1 MSKKVFIVG
10 EVLFL
15 LFIVICI
22 GLIYIVHKYFG
33 KYEFYFLGV
42 IYIVISFLM
51 SFKLI
56 NIFGLNINPSIIFSS
71 GLLAILYYF
80 IKRYDVKEYKKFSML
95 VLITNVVL
103 YMFLLSN
110 AFMIPSIYDKTS
122 SLYQSLVL
130 DNLVMFITYPIAMI
144 VTLCLGGYC
153 FKTLKEEKEKK
164 NIKIIATIVG
174 LMFIDTFIFI
184 YFSYAFLIRFDKAI
198 IIAIE
203 NYFIKSIIMII
214 YVFIINK
221 ILSVKKVK

>member
-42 IYIVISFLM
+42 IYTVISFLM

-80 IKRYDVKEYKKFSML
+80 IKRYDVKEYKKFSLL

-130 DNLVMFITYPIAMI
+130 DNLVMFII
-144 VTLCLGGYC
+144 
-153 FKTLKEEKEKK
+153 
-164 NIKIIATIVG
+164 
-174 LMFIDTFIFI
+174 TFIFI

-221 ILSVKKVK
+221 ILNVKKVK

>member
-42 IYIVISFLM
+42 IYTVISFLM

-80 IKRYDVKEYKKFSML
+80 I
-95 VLITNVVL
+95 N
-103 YMFLLSN
+103 FL
-110 AFMIPSIYDKTS
+110 FFYH
-122 SLYQSLVL
+122 
-130 DNLVMFITYPIAMI
+130 FINY
-144 VTLCLGGYC
+144 
-153 FKTLKEEKEKK
+153 F
-164 NIKIIATIVG
+164 KII
-174 LMFIDTFIFI
+174 
-184 YFSYAFLIRFDKAI
+184 
-198 IIAIE
+198 
-203 NYFIKSIIMII
+203 
-214 YVFIINK
+214 
-221 ILSVKKVK
+221 